1 MRWWIKALIFSVI
14 FSVIWVGVVGVVGYI
29 TTDVFLAGKI
39 TQAQDHALSDKFG
52 DLASSGIPLV
62 WFICFLAFWV
72 RWRRRAGTARDD
84 RA

>member
-1 MRWWIKALIFSVI
+1 MRWWLRAIIFSVI

-39 TQAQDHALSDKFG
+39 TQAQDHALSEKFG

-62 WFICFLAFWV
+62 WFICFLALWI
-72 RWRRRAGTARDD
+72 RARRTS
-84 RA
+84 